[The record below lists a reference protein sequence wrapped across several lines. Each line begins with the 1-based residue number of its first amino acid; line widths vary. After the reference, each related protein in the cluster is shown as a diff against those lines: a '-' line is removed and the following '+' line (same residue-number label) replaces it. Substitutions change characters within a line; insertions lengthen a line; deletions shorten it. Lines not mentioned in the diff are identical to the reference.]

1 MFIMQRPGSHPT
13 LIRDLLPGEID
24 RLHDIDQICFPAYM
38 AYSRTELLY
47 YLGHPSAIRKV
58 AEIAGKIV
66 GFAIGHVEPRKRAHV
81 ITLDVEPEA
90 RRRKVGGALMEA
102 LHEEFRRRGVARV
115 ELEVD
120 TANEAAQQFYARL
133 GYKRGELLRGYYKAR
148 GDAYR
153 MALLL

>member
-1 MFIMQRPGSHPT
+1 MFIMQPGPHQT
-13 LIRDLLPGEID
+13 LIRDVLFGEIE

-38 AYSRTELLY
+38 AYSRAELRY

-66 GFAIGHVEPRKRAHV
+66 GFAIGHIEPRKRAHV

-90 RRRKVGGALMEA
+90 RRRKVGSALMEA
-102 LHEEFRRRGVARV
+102 LHEEFRGRGVVLV

-120 TANEAAQQFYARL
+120 TANEAAQRFYARL
-133 GYKRGELLRGYYKAR
+133 GYERGELLPGYYKAR
-148 GDAYR
+148 GDACR